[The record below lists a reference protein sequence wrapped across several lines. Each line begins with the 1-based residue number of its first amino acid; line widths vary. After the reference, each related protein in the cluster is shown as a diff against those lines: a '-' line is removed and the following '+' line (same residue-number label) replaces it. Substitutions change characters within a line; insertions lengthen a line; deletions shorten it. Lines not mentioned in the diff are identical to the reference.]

1 VREAAAADGFEQCL
15 LHGVY
20 VRSGVLIHGQ
30 YKLKPSQRQAE
41 EAVRALL
48 AWTGDDPNRQ
58 GLKDT
63 PSRVT
68 RAYKEW
74 FKGTMTILKRC

>member
-1 VREAAAADGFEQCL
+1 MAK
-15 LHGVY
+15 
-20 VRSGVLIHGQ
+20 I

-41 EAVRALL
+41 EAVRVLL

-63 PSRVT
+63 PSRVA

-74 FKGTMTILKRC
+74 FK